1 MSPQLLCPWFQ
12 NRLLPPPT
20 LSLGTNVSGGDQAN
34 GGGFAQ
40 WSGVAGNG
48 WKTTAIGNNIRTKE
62 ELFEFQEQWEADAD
76 ERSELFRLATML
88 VAQDDWEA
96 DAQRT
101 DLFKFAKFIVEQED
115 WEDSQERST
124 LFDVCWNLTEQ
135 EDWEDSPERSALF
148 DVCWNLVEQEDWE
161 DSPERSTLFDVCWNL
176 AEQEDWEDSP
186 ERSALFDVCWNLVEQ
201 GDWEADAQRS
211 DLFKF
216 AKFIVEQ
223 EDWEDSP
230 ERSTLFD
237 VCWNLAEQEDWED
250 SPERSALFDVCWYI
264 SEQEEWE
271 QDISRSQL
279 FKMAAAQLES
289 ISDDDSSEES
299 DSSDLDTLVLPP
311 HWSRNQFNT
320 LRAGVVPLATVV
332 VEETNYQKGAVSNAL
347 EMPGSP
353 PQPKGELQGSP
364 CNVAAMWDAFAL
376 PALELA
382 HS

>member
-115 WEDSQERST
+115 WEDS
-124 LFDVCWNLTEQ
+124 
-135 EDWEDSPERSALF
+135 
-148 DVCWNLVEQEDWE
+148 
-161 DSPERSTLFDVCWNL
+161 PERSTLFDVCWNL
-176 AEQEDWEDSP
+176 
-186 ERSALFDVCWNLVEQ
+186 L
-201 GDWEADAQRS
+201 
-211 DLFKF
+211 
-216 AKFIVEQ
+216 
-223 EDWEDSP
+223 
-230 ERSTLFD
+230 
-237 VCWNLAEQEDWED
+237 EQEDWED

-271 QDISRSQL
+271 HDISRSQL

>member
-186 ERSALFDVCWNLVEQ
+186 ERSALFDVCW
-201 GDWEADAQRS
+201 
-211 DLFKF
+211 
-216 AKFIVEQ
+216 
-223 EDWEDSP
+223 
-230 ERSTLFD
+230 
-237 VCWNLAEQEDWED
+237 
-250 SPERSALFDVCWYI
+250 YI

>member
-1 MSPQLLCPWFQ
+1 M
-12 NRLLPPPT
+12 
-20 LSLGTNVSGGDQAN
+20 
-34 GGGFAQ
+34 
-40 WSGVAGNG
+40 AGNG
-48 WKTTAIGNNIRTKE
+48 WKTTAIGNIIRTKE

-96 DAQRT
+96 DTQRT
-101 DLFKFAKFIVEQED
+101 ELFKFVKMIV
-115 WEDSQERST
+115 
-124 LFDVCWNLTEQ
+124 EQ

-161 DSPERSTLFDVCWNL
+161 DSPERSALFDTCWNL
-176 AEQEDWEDSP
+176 AEQEH
-186 ERSALFDVCWNLVEQ
+186 
-201 GDWEADAQRS
+201 WEADAERS
-211 DLFKF
+211 DLFRF
-216 AKFIVEQ
+216 AKMIVEQ

-237 VCWNLAEQEDWED
+237 VCWNLVEQEDWED

-271 QDISRSQL
+271 QDISRSEL
-279 FKMAAAQLES
+279 FKVAAAQLEN
-289 ISDDDSSEES
+289 ISDDDSSEGS
-299 DSSDLDTLVLPP
+299 DRSDHDTLVLPP

-332 VEETNYQKGAVSNAL
+332 VEETNYQKGAVSKAL

-353 PQPKGELQGSP
+353 AQPKGELQGSP